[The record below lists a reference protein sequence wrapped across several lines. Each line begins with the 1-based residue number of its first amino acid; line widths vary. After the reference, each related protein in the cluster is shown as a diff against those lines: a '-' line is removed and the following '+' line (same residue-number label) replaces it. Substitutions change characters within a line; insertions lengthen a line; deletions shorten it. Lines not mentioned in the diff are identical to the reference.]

1 MRGCISDIDNDP
13 QHSSADLPRRLG
25 SGGFAKVYLIRHK
38 QTHKKFAAKYQKL
51 PLSNNRMRD
60 LVRQEASF
68 LKELSE
74 GRRVVDIHD
83 YYEKGE
89 HSLLVLEYLGV
100 SFNCL

>member
-1 MRGCISDIDNDP
+1 MPGCIFHNHPP
-13 QHSSADLPRRLG
+13 QHSSINILYLSRRLG

-51 PLSNNRMRD
+51 PLANNRMRD

-68 LKELSE
+68 LKQLSE
-74 GRRVVDIHD
+74 GKRIVDIHD

-100 SFNCL
+100 

>member
-1 MRGCISDIDNDP
+1 MII
-13 QHSSADLPRRLG
+13 QHSIPQSTYLFRRLG

-51 PLSNNRMRD
+51 PLANNRMRD
-60 LVRQEASF
+60 LVRQEANF

-100 SFNCL
+100 